1 MLHIERKD
9 TVPSKINCLLLLCE
23 FRQIILLG
31 IVIVPMEDPFPD
43 ILNFFHLCYLINS
56 MSAHLR
62 TGEEVMEDEAGI
74 GEGSTAAAIIA
85 AAVDC

>member
-1 MLHIERKD
+1 MFFVNSKATFFFEFLQRKLF
-9 TVPSKINCLLLLCE
+9 KY
-23 FRQIILLG
+23 RR
-31 IVIVPMEDPFPD
+31 MPFSY
-43 ILNFFHLCYLINS
+43 YLINS

-62 TGEEVMEDEAGI
+62 TGEDVIEDEAGI